1 MRTSLSHCRERQAEL
16 YFILLQPQTF
26 AQDTTAGQL
35 PQYLCWVLLPECD
48 GESWVG
54 LCPPLH
60 SLSQENFQTGKPQTE
75 SRAKALLN
83 HPRDRPSGQGTS
95 WLHPCWLSKPAPSPC
110 ARLKD

>member
-48 GESWVG
+48 GESWVV
-54 LCPPLH
+54 
-60 SLSQENFQTGKPQTE
+60 S
-75 SRAKALLN
+75 A
-83 HPRDRPSGQGTS
+83 
-95 WLHPCWLSKPAPSPC
+95 HPCTLS
-110 ARLKD
+110 ARKTSKRESHRLRAGQKLC